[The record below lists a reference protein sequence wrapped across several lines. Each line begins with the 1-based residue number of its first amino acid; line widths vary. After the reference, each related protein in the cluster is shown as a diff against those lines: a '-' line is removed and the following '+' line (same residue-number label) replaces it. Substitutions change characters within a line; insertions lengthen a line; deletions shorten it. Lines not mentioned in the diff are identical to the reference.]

1 MEDTLWMVLKE
12 GLWLTLIGAGLG
24 LSLAMLTGRFLA
36 SVLYEVS
43 PMNPIVLV
51 AAPLLLTAV
60 ARGTSRLRERRS

>member
-1 MEDTLWMVLKE
+1 MVLKE
-12 GLWLTLIGAGLG
+12 GLWLTLIGAGLD